1 MSPPQLAAMALSTPV
16 SLEALATAVQPTSP
30 GVDRMLM
37 VPGPLGSLLPGGGVR
52 LGSVV
57 LLDGPLGAGVMSISL
72 QLAAAATAFGGWAA
86 MVDDEET
93 PATPA
98 AVELGVVLERFL
110 VVRHVPVARWATVVA
125 QLSDAVAL
133 VVCRVPQGLTLGTA
147 RRLVARARRRGTI
160 LVVTGA
166 WPGESGLRIKV
177 ERSTWRAQV
186 GEPGAPLGDR
196 LVHLVV
202 EGHGRPGAPRSIPLA
217 DQRVG

>member
-1 MSPPQLAAMALSTPV
+1 MPLSTPA
-16 SLEALATAVQPTSP
+16 SIEALTTAIQPTSP

-37 VPGPLGSLLPGGGVR
+37 VPGPLGSVLPGGGVR
-52 LGSVV
+52 RGSVV
-57 LLDGPLGAGVMSISL
+57 LLDGPLGAGAMSISL
-72 QLAAAATAFGGWAA
+72 QFAAAATAFGGWAA
-86 MVDDEET
+86 MVDEET

-110 VVRHVPVARWATVVA
+110 VVRHVPVARWPTVVA
-125 QLSDAVAL
+125 QLSDAVTL

-160 LVVTGA
+160 LVVAGA

-177 ERSTWRAQV
+177 ERSTWRGRV
-186 GEPGAPLGDR
+186 GDPGAPLGDR

-202 EGHGRPGAPRSIPLA
+202 EGHGRPGAPRSIPLV
-217 DQRVG
+217 DQHVG